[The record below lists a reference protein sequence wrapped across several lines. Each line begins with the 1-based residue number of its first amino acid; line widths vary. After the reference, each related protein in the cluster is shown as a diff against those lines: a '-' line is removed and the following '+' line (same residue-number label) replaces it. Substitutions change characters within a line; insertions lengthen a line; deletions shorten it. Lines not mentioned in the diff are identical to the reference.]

1 VQQRKLDLT
10 GSEHEPVFRSCQYG
24 NKPYGSVRG
33 TELKLQSSV
42 VNTV

>member
-1 VQQRKLDLT
+1 LGVTVLP
-10 GSEHEPVFRSCQYG
+10 GSEHEPVHSSCEYG
-24 NKPYGSVRG
+24 TKPYGSIRG